1 MAAKLMSAVTALGV
15 IFIYLTNIQN
25 PSAPMFLF
33 ASADSAVNTARLA
46 VAASVLAVSLK
57 QGYTYRFTRTLCV
70 LAGVTLFGLGLTGI
84 LMISTDKVSMNYSLL
99 GPLDLI
105 IAMELG
111 LSLAIH
117 ALSSKTAGAMLGKP
131 ITLPYVPNVAHR
143 ISNAFSL
150 AHREIMLRATLFYWL
165 IFPRG
170 VRFSQNGRKHLSGG
184 RWALL
189 NPESE
194 LSP

>member
-1 MAAKLMSAVTALGV
+1 MSAVTGV
-15 IFIYLTNIQN
+15 GVAFVYLTNIQN

-33 ASADSAVNTARLA
+33 ASADSAVNITRLA
-46 VAASVLAVSLK
+46 LAASVLAISLK
-57 QGYTYRFTRTLCV
+57 QNYTYRFTRMLCV
-70 LAGVTLFGLGLTGI
+70 LAGATLFGLGLTGI
-84 LMISTDKVSMNYSLL
+84 LMISLDKVSMNYSLL
-99 GPLDLI
+99 GPLDLL

-111 LSLAIH
+111 IALAIH
-117 ALSSKTAGAMLGKP
+117 GLSTKTSGAMLGKP
-131 ITLPYVPNVAHR
+131 ISLPYTPDLVLR

-150 AHREIMLRATLFYWL
+150 AHRQVMLRATLFYWL

-170 VRFSQNGRKHLSGG
+170 VRFSQNGRRHLSGG